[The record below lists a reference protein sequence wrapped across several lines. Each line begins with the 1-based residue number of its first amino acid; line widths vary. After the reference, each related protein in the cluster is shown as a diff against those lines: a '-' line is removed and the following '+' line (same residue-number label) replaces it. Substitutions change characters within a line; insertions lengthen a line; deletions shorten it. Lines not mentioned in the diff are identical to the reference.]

1 MSISRTQL
9 KNDLGLVK
17 VADITSVRKALG
29 QPEWKNSQISE
40 FDAREIREYYRLI
53 RNEGIA
59 TNDALLQIAV
69 DRNGRSE
76 FCDDI
81 DPEALEASDASR
93 DCEEEKDGIL
103 LVAQTVAQEAAAGMF
118 DLSDAVSDVMI
129 DGFKLG
135 LTSHTAAKMSDL
147 AAEIRGN
154 FKPLTDAI
162 RATNL
167 DLRSVNLPAVKEV
180 PKLQQSKRQRQI
192 LPGLW

>member
-29 QPEWKNSQISE
+29 QPEWKSSQISE
-40 FDAREIREYYRLI
+40 FDAREIREYYRLV

-59 TNDALLQIAV
+59 TNDALLQVAV

-76 FCDDI
+76 FCDEI

-93 DCEEEKDGIL
+93 DVEEEKDGIL
-103 LVAQTVAQEAAAGMF
+103 LVAQAVAQEGAAGMF
-118 DLSDAVSDVMI
+118 DLSNAVSDVMI

-167 DLRSVNLPAVKEV
+167 DLRSVNLPTVKEA